1 MQDHHHS
8 GLRQLCRRFLA
19 VILIITTNDLQE
31 IISEPIHIPSH
42 SSSCIDVIFSNN
54 SNFVLDGGVHP
65 SLHPHFHQQFT
76 HCKFNFKVEYL
87 PRFQSLV
94 WNSKNPI
101 VMWLKKLL
109 KESIG
114 ILFSEKNVYSNIS
127 IALEI
132 QNYYCTRIHVPLTL
146 Q

>member
-42 SSSCIDVIFSNN
+42 SSSCIDLIFSNH

-76 HCKFNFKVEYL
+76 HCKFNFKVQYL
-87 PRFQSLV
+87 PRYQSLV
-94 WNSKNPI
+94 WNSENPI

-132 QNYYCTRIHVPLTL
+132 QNYHCTRIPISLTL

>member
-1 MQDHHHS
+1 MQDYHHS

-31 IISEPIHIPSH
+31 IMSEPIHIPSH
-42 SSSCIDVIFSNN
+42 SSCCIDLIFSNH
-54 SNFVLDGGVHP
+54 SSFVLDGGVHP

-76 HCKFNFKVEYL
+76 HCKFNFEVEYL
-87 PRFQSLV
+87 PRYQSPV

-132 QNYYCTRIHVPLTL
+132 QNYHCTRIHVPLTL